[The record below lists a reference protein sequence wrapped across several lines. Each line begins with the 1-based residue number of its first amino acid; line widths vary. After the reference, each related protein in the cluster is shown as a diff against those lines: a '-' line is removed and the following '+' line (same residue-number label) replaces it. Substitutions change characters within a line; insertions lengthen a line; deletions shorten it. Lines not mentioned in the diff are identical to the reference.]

1 MASGRSSRNVLE
13 RFGVVA
19 VRLGRHEGTLGLGG
33 GRPAAFWSVLERLD
47 GIFNAILK
55 RGGPLGSPR
64 RNTWLR
70 GRASRSVLK
79 RFEAFGL
86 HFRSWRSR
94 DRRSHQGPAAQHI
107 ESRGPA
113 PAGPCGAPA
122 GAGGTAI
129 RRQAALGTECTEYKK
144 RLTLHRVWLGVAERF
159 GVPRRT
165 GRELEVHPGVAGL
178 LERALHEL
186 APVLLGGG
194 VTRLAQNCGGV
205 RQRTISQPWVGSLGD
220 HE

>member
-1 MASGRSSRNVLE
+1 MKRLNGILRSLRSAWVATREHLASGRSSRNVLE

-79 RFEAFGL
+79 RFEAFGR

-122 GAGGTAI
+122 GAGALRFAD
-129 RRQAALGTECTEYKK
+129 RR
-144 RLTLHRVWLGVAERF
+144 
-159 GVPRRT
+159 
-165 GRELEVHPGVAGL
+165 
-178 LERALHEL
+178 
-186 APVLLGGG
+186 
-194 VTRLAQNCGGV
+194 
-205 RQRTISQPWVGSLGD
+205 PWVLNLSIEILRLST
-220 HE
+220 

>member
-1 MASGRSSRNVLE
+1 MASGRSSRNVFK

-19 VRLGRHEGTLGLGG
+19 VRLGRREGTLCLGG
-33 GRPAAFWSVLERLD
+33 GRPAAFWSVLERLG

-79 RFEAFGL
+79 RFEAFGR

-113 PAGPCGAPA
+113 PAGPGGPA
-122 GAGGTAI
+122 GGGGGTAI
-129 RRQAALGTECTEYKK
+129 RRQAALGTGTQDHANSARPQSRHSSRRQYAGN
-144 RLTLHRVWLGVAERF
+144 VF
-159 GVPRRT
+159 RT
-165 GRELEVHPGVAGL
+165 GTKFRVVW
-178 LERALHEL
+178 R
-186 APVLLGGG
+186 
-194 VTRLAQNCGGV
+194 TSTKIQGV
-205 RQRTISQPWVGSLGD
+205 RVFRYL
-220 HE
+220 E